1 MINEF
6 QMKMDAI
13 CNNILPPLLYNGML
27 TIAGR
32 DTSVITHLDS
42 FNLDATENYQPQNA
56 TMSNHLMQLQQM
68 EAFHEPFEGAFPE
81 AAEGYEEGAA
91 TNANLNNYGA
101 QTTTAPQYNVQQTPQ
116 YNVQ

>member
-1 MINEF
+1 MARIGGRGRGFGGRGRGFGGRGRFGRGGRRRFGFGSRRRRGRGRDMINEF
-6 QMKMDAI
+6 EMKMDAI

-56 TMSNHLMQLQQM
+56 TMSNHLMQLQ
-68 EAFHEPFEGAFPE
+68 
-81 AAEGYEEGAA
+81 
-91 TNANLNNYGA
+91 
-101 QTTTAPQYNVQQTPQ
+101 
-116 YNVQ
+116 